1 MSDAIGI
8 SARNVTDPPS
18 MGQAAGSEVEG
29 TQDSASDAFPI
40 DDLILPIDSLD
51 YPWETLWDGIE
62 GPWSIQI

>member
-1 MSDAIGI
+1 MSHAIGL
-8 SARNVTDPPS
+8 SAREATDPPS
-18 MGQAAGSEVEG
+18 MGQAARPETEG
-29 TQDSASDAFPI
+29 TQSSASEAFSI